1 MAERMILQCHDSDCS
16 KVSWIIMGGAS
27 PQMAEGTLEEAAN
40 LAKGRRTQVFIPS
53 TELLITEVKIPTKN
67 RQRLI
72 QAAPFSLENELTE
85 DVSQLH
91 FAAGNIGSDNVT
103 PVIVIARQRLDHWL
117 ETLETAG
124 IEPIAIYADL
134 LSLPYES
141 GAWILY
147 QNNQFLNVRTDSER
161 GFSADSINGEA
172 TLRLALQQESER
184 PPDKITLYQSPDCE
198 EPIDLERLVGDY
210 EIDVRHLDSHA
221 KLTALLAENLVEKQQ
236 INLLQGDYLRVD
248 KMTLQWKRWL
258 PAAVLFALFIGITLI
273 MNIQQYRQLEQQN
286 VALDQQIRKVFQQAF
301 PDVKRIVDPKVQM
314 EQKLKSLRSGGTGNS
329 MQFTSLFVP
338 AATVIKS
345 SPDTTL
351 ENINFRDGKLD
362 LQLIIKELQA
372 LEKLKQAIEAK
383 KLAVE
388 IRSANATGDQVTSH
402 IRITGVN
409 P

>member
-1 MAERMILQCHDSDCS
+1 MAERLIIQCHDSDCS
-16 KVSWIIMGGAS
+16 KVSWMIKGGAN
-27 PQMAEGTLEEAAN
+27 PQMAEGTLADAAK
-40 LAKGRRTQVFIPS
+40 LAKGRRTLVFIPA
-53 TELLITEVKIPTKN
+53 TELLITEVQIPTKN

-72 QAAPFSLENELTE
+72 QAIPFSLENELTE
-85 DVSQLH
+85 DVSHLH
-91 FAAGNIGSDNVT
+91 FAAGNIGSDNTT
-103 PVIVIARQRLDHWL
+103 PVIVIARQRLDHWM
-117 ETLETAG
+117 ETLEAAG

-147 QNNQFLNVRTDSER
+147 QDNRFLNVRTHSER
-161 GFSADSINGEA
+161 GFSADAINGEA
-172 TLRLALQQESER
+172 TLRLALQQESEL
-184 PPDKITLYQSPDCE
+184 PPDKIAVYQSFDCE
-198 EPIDLERLVGDY
+198 EPIDLHQLNTEY
-210 EIDVRHLDSHA
+210 EIDTRRLDSRA
-221 KLTALLAENLVEKQQ
+221 ELTALLADTLVEKQQ

-248 KMTLQWKRWL
+248 KLTLQWKRWL
-258 PAAVLFALFIGITLI
+258 PAAVLFAIFIAITFL
-273 MNIQQYRQLEQQN
+273 MSIQEYRKFEQQS
-286 VALDQQIRKVFQQAF
+286 VALSKQIREVFQQAF

-314 EQKLKSLRSGGTGNS
+314 EQKLKSLRRGDAGSF

-338 AATVIKS
+338 AASVIKS
-345 SPDTTL
+345 SPNTTL
-351 ENINFRDGKLD
+351 ESINFRDGKLD
-362 LQLIIKELQA
+362 LQLNIKELQA